1 MATIGLAF
9 SSAGQSLSLSL
20 LEEPLAEPAFTL
32 TSSLAN
38 GRRLEVA
45 GELDLA
51 SSPALRA
58 ALADLA
64 DGVGDVTVDLSAVTF
79 IDSTALS
86 ILVHA
91 HVESSAVGGRLIVT
105 NPSPVVV
112 RILHLAGLF
121 TLLDI
126 QGSVE

>member
-1 MATIGLAF
+1 
-9 SSAGQSLSLSL
+9 
-20 LEEPLAEPAFTL
+20 LAEPVFAL
-32 TSSLAN
+32 ESSPAS

-51 SSPALRA
+51 ASSALRA
-58 ALADLA
+58 ALAELV
-64 DGVGDVTVDLSAVTF
+64 DGGGDVKLDLSGVTF

-86 ILVHA
+86 VLVHGHSELA
-91 HVESSAVGGRLIVT
+91 SGGGRLIVT

-112 RILHLAGLF
+112 RLLHLAGLF

-126 QGSVE
+126 DGSAE

>member
-1 MATIGLAF
+1 M
-9 SSAGQSLSLSL
+9 
-20 LEEPLAEPAFTL
+20 AEPAFTL
-32 TSSLAN
+32 KASTG

-51 SSPALRA
+51 ASSTLRA

-64 DGVGDVTVDLSAVTF
+64 DGDGDVTVDLSAVTF

-86 ILVHA
+86 VLVHA
-91 HVESSAVGGRLIVT
+91 HTESAAAGGRLIVT

-126 QGSVE
+126 EGGAE